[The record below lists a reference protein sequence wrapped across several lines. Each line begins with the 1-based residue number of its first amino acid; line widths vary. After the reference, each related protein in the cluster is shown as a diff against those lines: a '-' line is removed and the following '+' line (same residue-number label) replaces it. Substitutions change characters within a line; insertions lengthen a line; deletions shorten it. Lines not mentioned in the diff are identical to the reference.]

1 MAPDVA
7 LELTRA
13 DPRLGVH
20 ALVDALAGEAAASK
34 LRLKSL
40 TLLADLLAAAAG
52 EEAEEAEE
60 KGGAGGE
67 GLAGSALGGALRHN
81 SSVLCDSLL
90 SSLAAPAVDVQ
101 EKAVQLLD
109 KLLLPPA
116 AKLLRGAG
124 GGCPFGALAE
134 RLSAWAG
141 SCGADVDCHELHE
154 RAAEMAEELGALAKE
169 EL

>member
-1 MAPDVA
+1 M
-7 LELTRA
+7 
-13 DPRLGVH
+13 H

-52 EEAEEAEE
+52 EEEEAEE
-60 KGGAGGE
+60 EGRTGGE

-154 RAAEMAEELGALAKE
+154 RAAGMAEELGAFAKE